1 MFIFKFLSFLTGYV
15 RIMVWGNNLEKFI
28 NMAAGRGIFL
38 WDIKRLDSE
47 HILVSARLSAVHPLR
62 HIARATKC
70 RFKFRG
76 REGLP
81 FLLSRVRRR
90 KSLLAGAAVFL
101 LGMYMLSSFIW
112 FVDIEGNKKITDR
125 QILESASKAG
135 LKKWVFK
142 WNFTPSKVETAIKE
156 DYPEIS
162 WAGVYIKGTRVEIQ
176 VAEKVIPGVRDEH
189 PAHIVAT
196 KAGLIKE
203 ILVLSGNPAVKEGDT
218 VVPGQILISGIIPPP
233 ESTIEEEN
241 NGEQER
247 NNAMESTIVH
257 AKGLVRARVW
267 YEGYGE
273 ALLEEKIIRP
283 TGGEVSRV
291 CMKFASKEII
301 LKGPKNIPF
310 IEYRKDRQVK
320 KPLQWRNLSVPVELI
335 TEKYLETERHT
346 EQRTRGQAL
355 ALAEQRALAQVSRI
369 MSPNSRVLVRE
380 VKEVSVKN
388 PENLV
393 RVSVFL
399 ETLED
404 VGVEKP
410 IKP

>member
-1 MFIFKFLSFLTGYV
+1 MFIFKLLSFLTGYV
-15 RIMVWGNNLEKFI
+15 RIMVRGNNLEKFI

-38 WDIKRLDSE
+38 WDIKRLDSRN
-47 HILVSARLSAVHPLR
+47 ILVSARLSAVHPLR

-70 RFKFRG
+70 RFEFKD

-81 FLLSRVRRR
+81 FLLSRARRR

-112 FVDIEGNKKITDR
+112 FVDIEGNKKITDG

-142 WNFTPSKVETAIKE
+142 WNFTPSRVESVIKE

-162 WAGVYIKGTRVEIQ
+162 WAGVYVRGTRVKIQ

-189 PAHIVAT
+189 PAHIVAA

-218 VVPGQILISGIIPPP
+218 VVPGQILISGIIPGPGL
-233 ESTIEEEN
+233 SIEGEN
-241 NGEQER
+241 NPGQER
-247 NNAMESTIVH
+247 SGVMENTIVQ

-273 ALLEEKIIRP
+273 ALLEEKITRL
-283 TGGEVSRV
+283 TGDEVSRV
-291 CMKFASKEII
+291 CMKIAGKEII

-310 IEYRKDRQVK
+310 IESTGESQVK
-320 KPLQWRNLSVPVELI
+320 KPLQWRNISVPVELI
-335 TEKYLETERHT
+335 TEKYHETERYT

-355 ALAEQRALAQVSRI
+355 ALAEQRAMAQVSRV
-369 MSPNSRVLVRE
+369 MPSGSRVMVRE

-393 RVSVFL
+393 RISVFV

-404 VGVEKP
+404 IGVEKQF
-410 IKP
+410 KP